1 MMRSVE
7 SPAKLRAQLDDT
19 GYLCDEGLATIA
31 WLALELGR
39 PLLLEG
45 SPGTGKTALAEA
57 LSEALQLPIIR
68 LQCFEGIDSS
78 QALYD
83 WDFPR
88 QILHLRAA
96 EAASRAGTESTEKDL
111 ERSLY
116 DEHFLVARPLL
127 QALQKSPCVLLIDEV
142 DRADSEFEAFL
153 LEVLATYQVSIPEIG
168 TIRAQQPPIVV
179 LTSNRTRELHD
190 ALKRR
195 CMYHWIEH
203 PSAAREL
210 AIVRARLSDVPTRLA
225 AQVVTMVQELRAD
238 PELTRAPGVA
248 ETLEWVRALQALGLS
263 SMDTGLAVAAAGV
276 VAKHPEDLLRVRAS
290 VTARG
295 TGGWG

>member
-1 MMRSVE
+1 MRPVE
-7 SPAKLRAQLDDT
+7 SPAKLRALLDDT

-57 LSEALQLPIIR
+57 LSEALQVPIIR

-153 LEVLATYQVSIPEIG
+153 LEVLATYPGNWHHS
-168 TIRAQQPPIVV
+168 
-179 LTSNRTRELHD
+179 
-190 ALKRR
+190 
-195 CMYHWIEH
+195 
-203 PSAAREL
+203 SAAATHRGSHLE
-210 AIVRARLSDVPTRLA
+210 PH
-225 AQVVTMVQELRAD
+225 E
-238 PELTRAPGVA
+238 GVA
-248 ETLEWVRALQALGLS
+248 RRTQA
-263 SMDTGLAVAAAGV
+263 AVHV
-276 VAKHPEDLLRVRAS
+276 PLD
-290 VTARG
+290 
-295 TGGWG
+295 